1 LVKLCNPF
9 GFLGHICPIW
19 VEPNEPLINN
29 AEVNDNYLFE
39 LERNLELQATSFLM
53 QKDSLSLQ
61 SQIRTEHFQQT
72 LFDRLRTK
80 ANKELTIEV
89 RLLANFT
96 GILLEIAADHI
107 CLEMG
112 EKEIIIP
119 NWSIQA
125 IKDLGSKSIQP
136 TILQSKWNFQS
147 FLRSNQLEQNQI
159 VVHLESNK
167 AISGRI
173 IGVYLDHFDLS
184 CTNSVISINNSNLIY
199 ISKDRDICD

>member
-1 LVKLCNPF
+1 
-9 GFLGHICPIW
+9 
-19 VEPNEPLINN
+19 
-29 AEVNDNYLFE
+29 
-39 LERNLELQATSFLM
+39 
-53 QKDSLSLQ
+53 
-61 SQIRTEHFQQT
+61 
-72 LFDRLRTK
+72 
-80 ANKELTIEV
+80 
-89 RLLANFT
+89 LANFT

-159 VVHLESNK
+159 VVHLESYR

>member
-1 LVKLCNPF
+1 M
-9 GFLGHICPIW
+9 
-19 VEPNEPLINN
+19 
-29 AEVNDNYLFE
+29 NDNYLFD

-61 SQIRTEHFQQT
+61 SQIRTENFQQA

-80 ANKELTIEV
+80 ENKELSIEI
-89 RLLANFT
+89 RSLGNLT

-125 IKDLGSKSIQP
+125 IKDLGNKSIQP

-147 FLRSNQLEQNQI
+147 LLRSNQMEQNQI
-159 VVHLESNK
+159 AVHLENK
-167 AISGRI
+167 KVIPGKI
-173 IGVYLDHFDLS
+173 IGVYLDHFDLNS
-184 CTNSVISINNSNLIY
+184 SNSVNSILNQNVIY
-199 ISKDRDICD
+199 ISKDRDIND